1 MNVNSFARVGVL
13 ASLVAAGLAWPVS
26 AARIAWVSFHAADNM
41 PSAAAAAAGFTQAP
55 DVGYTQALT
64 AAGHNVTRILTHG
77 MPYTAEETAALNT
90 QYDLIIVSRSNPSG
104 NFQDPPETLFWN
116 TSITKP
122 LIHLG
127 GYAIR
132 NNRAGLYTGATIPDT
147 AGSVRLAVNNPS
159 HPIFAGVPL
168 DATNT
173 TVNPYTDLVNATT
186 LNPPN
191 NVVQRGVSVVTNPI
205 IAGGQ
210 VLATIGTMGDP
221 AFGGAAIAKF
231 SPGNTSASATPNV
244 LGGHRLIFLTGSRE
258 NDGLTAEGSGIYDL
272 TANGRTMF
280 LNAVNFMAA
289 IPEPS
294 TAVLLMVAAAGLG
307 VLRKR

>member
-1 MNVNSFARVGVL
+1 MKVKSFSRTSVL
-13 ASLVAAGLAWPVS
+13 GCLALTLLALPCS
-26 AARIAWVSFHAADNM
+26 AADIAWVSFHAADGT
-41 PSAAAAAAGFTQAP
+41 PSAAAGAAGFTQAP

-64 AAGHNVTRILTHG
+64 AAGHNVTRVLTHG
-77 MPYTAEETAALNT
+77 MPYTAEETAALNAF
-90 QYDLIIVSRSNPSG
+90 DLVIVSRSNPSG

-116 TSITKP
+116 TSITAP
-122 LIHLG
+122 LIHMG

-147 AGSVRLAVNNPS
+147 AGPVRLAVNNPS
-159 HPIFAGVPL
+159 HPIFAGVAL
-168 DATNT
+168 DGTNT
-173 TVNPYTDLVNATT
+173 TVNPYTELVNASS

-221 AFGGAAIAKF
+221 AFGGAVIAKF
-231 SPGNTSASATPNV
+231 APGLSSASGTPNV
-244 LGGHRLIFLTGSRE
+244 LGGHRLIFLSGSRE

-272 TANGRTMF
+272 TASGRQLF

-294 TAVLLMVAAAGLG
+294 TVTLCMVAIAGLG
-307 VLRKR
+307 LIRKR

>member
-1 MNVNSFARVGVL
+1 MNVHSIARSFVWGCL
-13 ASLVAAGLAWPVS
+13 ALALLVVPSS
-26 AARIAWVSFHAADNM
+26 AADIAWISFHAADDT
-41 PSAAAAAAGFTQAP
+41 PSAAALGAGFTQAP

-77 MPYTAEETAALNT
+77 MPYTPEETAALNAF
-90 QYDLIIVSRSNPSG
+90 DLVIVSRSNPSG

-116 TSITKP
+116 TSITAP
-122 LIHLG
+122 LIHMG

-147 AGSVRLAVNNPS
+147 AGPARLTVNNPS
-159 HPIFAGVPL
+159 HPIFAGVSL
-168 DATNT
+168 DAMNT
-173 TVNPYTDLVNATT
+173 TVNPYAELVNASS

-191 NVVQRGVSVVTNPI
+191 NVVQRGISVVTNPI

-221 AFGGAAIAKF
+221 AFGGVAIATF
-231 SPGNTSASATPNV
+231 APGLTSASGTPNV
-244 LGGHRLIFLTGSRE
+244 LGGHRMIFLSGSRE
-258 NDGLTAEGSGIYDL
+258 NDGLTSEGSGIYDL
-272 TANGRTMF
+272 TADGRQMF
-280 LNAVNFMAA
+280 LNAVNFMAT

-294 TAVLLMVAAAGLG
+294 TVTLVLVAMAGLG
-307 VLRKR
+307 LVRKR